1 VRISALLPAFEEA
14 ENLRPL
20 VVALT
25 RALEALVASDWEI
38 LIVASRAGRDGTLE
52 LAASLA
58 REDSRIRLVE
68 QAAADAGYGRALALG
83 IERARGDWLLLMDAD
98 GQLDP
103 SELGGFFAH
112 CAAADAI
119 VGFRARRRDAWARRA
134 ASRLYGAAV
143 RAALGVGRVRDVDC
157 AFKLIRSSCLQ
168 GLRLRSRTG
177 AVNAE
182 ILAHALSRGA
192 RLVELPVT
200 HQARPAGRSRF
211 EMRLGG
217 LGPVPHPSE
226 AIAVAREVA
235 ALALRRIVAR
245 SSA

>member
-14 ENLRPL
+14 ENLRA
-20 VVALT
+20 VVTALA

-38 LIVASRAGRDGTLE
+38 LIVASLAGRDGTLE
-52 LAASLA
+52 LAARLA
-58 REDSRIRLVE
+58 REEPRIRLLE
-68 QAAADAGYGRALALG
+68 QAAADPGYGRALALG
-83 IERARGDWLLLMDAD
+83 IDRARGDWLLLLDAD

-112 CAAADAI
+112 SEAADAI
-119 VGFRARRRDAWARRA
+119 VGVRTRRRDAWARRA
-134 ASRLYGAAV
+134 ASRLYGAVV
-143 RAALGVGRVRDVDC
+143 RAALGLRRVRDVDC

-168 GLRLRSRTG
+168 GVRLRSRTG

-182 ILAHALSRGA
+182 ILAHALSNGA

-200 HQARPAGRSRF
+200 HHARPAGRSRF
-211 EMRLGG
+211 ETRLGG

-226 AIAVAREVA
+226 AIAMAREVA

-245 SSA
+245 SNA